1 MHGSSVVFQIN
12 ARASLP
18 GISEFRPFPNFG
30 PPSPRVDLVQQA
42 DITRAA
48 ARRVVGMELGTKLSG
63 TGSTQSSDGWFQ
75 RSQVKKFFSLSA
87 HAGLLKMMHSAVL
100 HVVLFLVLVSAES
113 NNELYTDSPELSG
126 QGFRKQFLSIRHHM
140 CSHRFFQT
148 ESRARASTV
157 NVFPYIRNGIE
168 MELGVLAATTSI
180 DNKVVDGVA
189 VSSFEALIFAS
200 KRNFSSSRLSFFSH
214 CVSESCQFTD
224 LKCVVNGVASRA
236 TVYQSTRDF
245 LPPLQSVLKCDIK
258 ADASTDLVVTLSSPS
273 DSLLVDL
280 HLCALNRSSVSKV
293 VGCAQPW
300 MDAHSLERR
309 YPGVHRA
316 YILSVL
322 AQSDH
327 YCHSHALPL

>member
-1 MHGSSVVFQIN
+1 
-12 ARASLP
+12 
-18 GISEFRPFPNFG
+18 
-30 PPSPRVDLVQQA
+30 
-42 DITRAA
+42 
-48 ARRVVGMELGTKLSG
+48 VVGGAERAQAFGIKLSG

-75 RSQVKKFFSLSA
+75 QRSQVKIRFFTLCKDA
-87 HAGLLKMMHSAVL
+87 RLLKIMHPAVL

-113 NNELYTDSPELSG
+113 NNELHIDSPELSG
-126 QGFRKQFLSIRHHM
+126 QGFRKQFLSVRHHL

-180 DNKVVDGVA
+180 DYKVVDGVA
-189 VSSFEALIFAS
+189 VSSFESLIFAS
-200 KRNFSSSRLSFFSH
+200 KRNFSKSHLGFFSH
-214 CVSESCQFTD
+214 CVSELCQFSD
-224 LKCVVNGVASRA
+224 LTCVVNGVASRA
-236 TVYQSTRDF
+236 TVYESTRG

-300 MDAHSLERR
+300 MDAHSIERR

-316 YILSVL
+316 YLLSVL
-322 AQSDH
+322 AQSDN
-327 YCHSHALPL
+327 YCHSHALSL